1 MKPNVKWRY
10 SVWIRLLYIIIFVI
24 VLGELFFNNYSFFRI
39 PTTSMEPTLFPGDRV
54 LVTNFTTGD
63 IVHNDVIVFL
73 F

>member
-39 PTTSMEPTLFPGDRV
+39 PTTSM
-54 LVTNFTTGD
+54 
-63 IVHNDVIVFL
+63 
-73 F
+73 